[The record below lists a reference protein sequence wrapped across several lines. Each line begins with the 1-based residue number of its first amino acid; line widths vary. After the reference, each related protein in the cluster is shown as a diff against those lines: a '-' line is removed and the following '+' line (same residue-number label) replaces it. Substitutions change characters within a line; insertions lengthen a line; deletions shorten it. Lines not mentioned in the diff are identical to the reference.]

1 MAPASAPG
9 YATVELTASAAAVAA
24 FKHDL
29 PVRVTNSRD
38 TDFNMI
44 GGRQALL
51 FKYRV
56 GFDDDGKIVAYD
68 VQAFMDGGCSQGTAW
83 GCMNMGMLWADN
95 AYFFPNYRMTAVVCK
110 TNTVTTT
117 AMRAPGVVQTVFAT
131 ECIVQRVA
139 EELRVPPTAGASR
152 GATAA
157 SSRASA
163 PAY

>member
-1 MAPASAPG
+1 MLSQALKLAENKVRVKARRAGGGAAVIGSAPFHAG
-9 YATVELTASAAAVAA
+9 AAAVAA
-24 FKHDL
+24 MKHDL

-56 GFDDDGKIVAYD
+56 GFDDAGKIVAYE

-95 AYFFPNYRMTAVVCK
+95 AYFFPNYRMT
-110 TNTVTTT
+110 
-117 AMRAPGVVQTVFAT
+117 
-131 ECIVQRVA
+131 RVA
-139 EELRVPPTAGASR
+139 RQTL
-152 GATAA
+152 
-157 SSRASA
+157 
-163 PAY
+163 